1 MRKIR
6 SWSHDKC
13 ALSPIFATVL
23 LAVII
28 ISLGS
33 VTFYFSNNLT
43 TTATN
48 EFVDITSNSKQSV
61 SERIAFENV
70 VYTTANSTLNVYIL
84 NCGSA
89 SNLRLNTLFVYDA
102 NRQLVDYGIIS
113 NFYDM
118 NNQEVPKTLNIG
130 QEGYFSFPLTS
141 GLPFGSYTIHL
152 ITESGSTF
160 DYDFTP

>member
-1 MRKIR
+1 MRKITN
-6 SWSHDKC
+6 WSHDKC
-13 ALSPIFATVL
+13 ALSPIFATLL
-23 LAVII
+23 LAVIV
-28 ISLGS
+28 ISIGS
-33 VTFYFSNNLT
+33 TAFYFSNNLT

-48 EFVDITSNSKQSV
+48 EFRGITATSKQSV
-61 SERIAFENV
+61 SERLAFENV
-70 VYTTANSTLNVYIL
+70 VYTAANSTLNVYIL

-89 SNLRLNTLFVYDA
+89 SNLRLNTVFIYDG
-102 NRQLVDYGIIS
+102 NRQLVDYGTIS
-113 NFYDM
+113 TFYNM
-118 NNQEVPKTLNIG
+118 NNQAVPMILNIG